1 LRGIWEKRIR
11 EAADEVEADEA
22 LHGLGM
28 DLLDGLTR
36 VVVAVRCE

>member
-11 EAADEVEADEA
+11 EAADEVEADKA

-28 DLLDGLTR
+28 DLLGGAVR
-36 VVVAVRCE
+36 VVVAGRCE